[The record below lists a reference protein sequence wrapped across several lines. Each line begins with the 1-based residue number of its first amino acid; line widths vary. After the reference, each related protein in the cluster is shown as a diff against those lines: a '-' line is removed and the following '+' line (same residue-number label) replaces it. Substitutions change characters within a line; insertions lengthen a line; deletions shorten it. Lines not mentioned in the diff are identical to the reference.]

1 MFIILIIKFNNINTH
16 CPHPSVRHHNLTL
29 TMFLIFLVNS
39 ALAVSDPGDLASVL
53 RAEGDKIVH
62 SIDELSQ
69 RCYQS
74 QSQSQDNLEILT
86 AVHNSL
92 ELQVITSY
100 WECVL
105 QRGPLD
111 IEIISEEFI
120 VMHASPALLCHKEP
134 AQGLLGVAPCP
145 ERIYYRAP
153 HYRFFPCMEPLILM
167 P

>member
-1 MFIILIIKFNNINTH
+1 MFIIVIIKFNNINTH
-16 CPHPSVRHHNLTL
+16 CSRHSVRHHNLTL

-53 RAEGDKIVH
+53 RAEGDKIVN

-69 RCYQS
+69 RCYQSQSPSPS

-92 ELQVITSY
+92 ELQVDTSY

-105 QRGPLD
+105 T
-111 IEIISEEFI
+111 
-120 VMHASPALLCHKEP
+120 LC
-134 AQGLLGVAPCP
+134 
-145 ERIYYRAP
+145 
-153 HYRFFPCMEPLILM
+153 
-167 P
+167 